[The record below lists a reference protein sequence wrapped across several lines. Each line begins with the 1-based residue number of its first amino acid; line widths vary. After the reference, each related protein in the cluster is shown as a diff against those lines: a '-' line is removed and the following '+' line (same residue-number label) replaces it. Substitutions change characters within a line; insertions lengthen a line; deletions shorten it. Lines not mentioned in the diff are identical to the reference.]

1 MELQA
6 DLGDRAGA
14 VRTYHHCASVLERE
28 LGVAPDPATRKVFQ
42 RLTAPPGPAARSPAT
57 TSPATTSP
65 GAGRPGLAAAPLVGR
80 SAELS
85 ALQDVWQAAAAG
97 RPRRRPVRRGPGG
110 GE

>member
-14 VRTYHHCASVLERE
+14 VSTYHHCASVLERE

-42 RLTAPPGPAARSPAT
+42 RLTAPPGPAARSPAP

-65 GAGRPGLAAAPLVGR
+65 GWAGAPLVGR
-80 SAELS
+80 AAELS
-85 ALQDVWQAAAAG
+85 ALQDWWQAAGAGRRGLILVRGAAG
-97 RPRRRPVRRGPGG
+97 VGKT
-110 GE
+110 